1 MSPTGPWHIFK
12 THVKE
17 QLWKYNFA
25 YCLTYYSLSYVSY
38 IPTCMSLL
46 KTTSSLRDDSYPT
59 ELFKKKI
66 ESNLWVYMSRY
77 YIRSWTLKCNII
89 RALLDKYTEYY
100 DSHPTQPAEVQ
111 NSFPQ
116 NMTNWFLK
124 DEYEEDIGKTY
135 THRYETVPRVRRNS
149 MLLEC
154 KIWSQKWLSYK
165 AVETKGCIQCVEK
178 HFMLWASGLAL
189 VKSPNSYCAKTRCK
203 LYCKTF
209 KKLN

>member
-1 MSPTGPWHIFK
+1 MTPTL
-12 THVKE
+12 
-17 QLWKYNFA
+17 Q
-25 YCLTYYSLSYVSY
+25 SY
-38 IPTCMSLL
+38 L
-46 KTTSSLRDDSYPT
+46 
-59 ELFKKKI
+59 KKKI

-77 YIRSWTLKCNII
+77 YTRSWTLKCNII
-89 RALLDKYTEYY
+89 RALLDKCTEYY
-100 DSHPTQPAEVQ
+100 DNHPTQPAEVQ

-165 AVETKGCIQCVEK
+165 AIETKRLHTVCWE
-178 HFMLWASGLAL
+178 
-189 VKSPNSYCAKTRCK
+189 T
-203 LYCKTF
+203 LYAVGQWF
-209 KKLN
+209 RISKKPQFILRQNQV